1 MVAGSAAQII
11 GCGFVADSVLDEG
24 GSRFFHGFEF
34 VNGFKL
40 ARVAALYVN
49 HFAFNISSIFLSWS
63 GVIFNQLLP
72 PLRL

>member
-11 GCGFVADSVLDEG
+11 GCGFVANSVLDEG

-40 ARVAALYVN
+40 AVCSALYVN
-49 HFAFNISSIFLSWS
+49 HGAPSA
-63 GVIFNQLLP
+63 
-72 PLRL
+72 

>member
-24 GSRFFHGFEF
+24 GSRCLHRFEF

-40 ARVAALYVN
+40 AVSAALNVN
-49 HFAFNISSIFLSWS
+49 HGNNPI
-63 GVIFNQLLP
+63 
-72 PLRL
+72 LRRAT